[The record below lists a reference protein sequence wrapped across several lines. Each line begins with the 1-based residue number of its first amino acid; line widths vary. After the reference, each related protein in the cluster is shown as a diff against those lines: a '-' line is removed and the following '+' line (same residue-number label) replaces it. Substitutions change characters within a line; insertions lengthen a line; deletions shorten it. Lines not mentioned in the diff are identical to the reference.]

1 MGGVNFPVALK
12 KSVFRNRKK
21 KIHMRIMLVE
31 DNDIFRET
39 FKEELLG
46 RLHSTIVKEAANGE
60 EVIQKLNGFA
70 PQIIFM
76 DLNLPGE
83 NGFQLTQKIKAQ
95 FPNVRIALLTSFD
108 FPECRQAA
116 VQYGAERYFVK
127 DSFSWDEIEEFIKGH
142 SA

>member
-1 MGGVNFPVALK
+1 LGGVNFPVALK

-46 RLHSTIVKEAANGE
+46 RLPSMIVKEAANGE

-127 DSFSWDEIEEFIKGH
+127 DSFS
-142 SA
+142 